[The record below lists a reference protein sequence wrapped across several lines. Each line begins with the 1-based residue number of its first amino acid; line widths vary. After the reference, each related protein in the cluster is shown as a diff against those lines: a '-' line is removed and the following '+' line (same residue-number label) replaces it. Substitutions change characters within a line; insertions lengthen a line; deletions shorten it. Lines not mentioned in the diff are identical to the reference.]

1 MNDKTKKIEKKEA
14 KKTHNYIVLVLLF
27 LICIV
32 VVLYVCNIYKVN
44 EEEQLKIPVIRDAI
58 SEIYPEDLEHYVLDN
73 PVSVIYI
80 CTANNEK
87 CRSFEKNFKK
97 LLRKKDYNNQVVYL
111 NVTDEDQDTFISNFN
126 QKYSY
131 KNKLTTNYPAFIIF
145 EDGVVDGILQ
155 GKNNKSLTIS
165 KVKNFLDLYEIG
177 E

>member
-1 MNDKTKKIEKKEA
+1 M
-14 KKTHNYIVLVLLF
+14 LF